1 MRFWK
6 HFGISCFFSAL
17 SCDKFGFGYRTESR
31 RTVISPSIR
40 MMDSELERNKRG
52 TAESVIDSL
61 IASGTVD
68 AYTRGDLI
76 MRKRQK
82 LIGYFS
88 VCFF

>member
-1 MRFWK
+1 
-6 HFGISCFFSAL
+6 
-17 SCDKFGFGYRTESR
+17 
-31 RTVISPSIR
+31 

-61 IASGTVD
+61 IASGAVD
-68 AYTRGDLI
+68 AHARGDLI

-88 VCFF
+88 VCFFKRRIQDLPLRLRISKNFL

>member
-1 MRFWK
+1 
-6 HFGISCFFSAL
+6 
-17 SCDKFGFGYRTESR
+17 
-31 RTVISPSIR
+31 

-61 IASGTVD
+61 IASGAVD
-68 AYTRGDLI
+68 AYTKGDLI

-88 VCFF
+88 VCSLYTGFITCISEFLKVLP